1 MIKIVKI
8 TGFVGVQK
16 NSRLKKGFVFLEGMI
31 KGHKVDCFYF
41 IVDVENLKPIVK
53 DSIWEDFLRNRILMG
68 LIVIFI

>member
-53 DSIWEDFLRNRILMG
+53 DSI
-68 LIVIFI
+68 